1 MTAVDSTGSLDNP
14 GKPVPFSGIVTSC
27 LVFLLMGALQAL
39 YGPAVPYLIKRF
51 AITTVQA
58 GMAMSVH
65 FAGALAGVMLFH
77 QTTRVLG
84 FRATVTV
91 SFGLVLVGCLV
102 FATAMTW
109 PVALGGALVI
119 GLGIGGC
126 DVGLNHLFVA
136 HCGGRGMAM
145 VNLLNAHFGLG
156 AIAAPIVIGWLGA
169 RHYPAVF
176 LGCGLCCIPPLVFRK
191 HLTDPPL
198 VEAEIPRPARG
209 GVTTL
214 GIMAAFFLIYVLY
227 MGIETGVGGWE
238 SEGLEAIGA
247 APAWAA
253 TATSFYWLAFTGG
266 CFLAAGL
273 GLALSHAKVMVLGSL
288 GMTASLMVALF
299 SALTARPWLA
309 AGAYIGVGLSVAPLF
324 PTGLAWLGQIMP
336 SSGEA
341 VASAIALSMLGGMI
355 FPTGFGALIEHF
367 GMASVPCFMAL
378 LAGLCLAATVYIIR
392 KS

>member
-1 MTAVDSTGSLDNP
+1 MGCLDNP
-14 GKPVPFSGIVTSC
+14 GQPVSFSGIATSC
-27 LVFLLMGALQAL
+27 LVFLLMGALQSL
-39 YGPAVPYLIKRF
+39 YGPAIPYLIKRF
-51 AITTVQA
+51 AITTAQA

-77 QTTRVLG
+77 QTARALG
-84 FRATVTV
+84 FRSTVTV

-102 FATAMTW
+102 FATATAW
-109 PVALGGALVI
+109 SVALVGALVI
-119 GLGIGGC
+119 GFGIGGC
-126 DVGLNHLFVA
+126 DVGLNHLFVT
-136 HCGGRGMAM
+136 HCDGKGMAM

-156 AIAAPIVIGWLGA
+156 SIAAPILIGWLGA

-198 VEAEIPRPARG
+198 VEAELPRPARG
-209 GVTTL
+209 GVATM
-214 GIMAAFFLIYVLY
+214 GIMAAFFLIYALY

-238 SEGLEAIGA
+238 SESLEAIGA

-288 GMTASLMVALF
+288 GMTASLMVVLF
-299 SALTARPWLA
+299 AALTARPWLE
-309 AGAYIGVGLSVAPLF
+309 AGGYIGVGLSVAPLF

-336 SSGEA
+336 SSGGA
-341 VASAIALSMLGGMI
+341 VASAIALSMVGGMI
-355 FPTGFGALIEHF
+355 FPTGFGALIERF
-367 GMASVPCFMAL
+367 GMASVPFFMAL